1 MKVYL
6 LIALGSGLGGMM
18 RYWLSNLVPSRSGFP
33 WGTFLVNVLGSALIG
48 WIASLPEDRISFSSR
63 IFLTV
68 GVMGGFT
75 TFSAFSLQT
84 VALFQAGKSAVALL
98 YVGLS
103 VAACVLGCWSGS
115 WLGRVR

>member
-1 MKVYL
+1 M
-6 LIALGSGLGGMM
+6 A
-18 RYWLSNLVPSRSGFP
+18 RYWLSNLVPTKSGFP
-33 WGTFLVNVLGSALIG
+33 WGTFLVNVIGSFLIG
-48 WIASLPEDRISFSSR
+48 WVASLPDDRISFGGR

-84 VALFQAGKSAVALL
+84 VALFQGGKTGVGLL
-98 YVGLS
+98 YMALS
-103 VAACVLGCWSGS
+103 VAACVIGCWAGC